1 MSTIQP
7 VAAQVSAP
15 KPLSGQDN
23 RSSNNFQFLQVPSS
37 GNITAAMPAGITC
50 AIMQDVSGGRDPVV
64 ATISNGQGFPAS
76 KVSKSDNY
84 YLATPGGTNGQNFE
98 VTLSGTI

>member
-15 KPLSGQDN
+15 KPLAGQDN
-23 RSSNNFQFLQVPSS
+23 RSSNNFQFLQVPTS
-37 GNITAAMPAGITC
+37 GSITASMPSGITC
-50 AIMQDVSGGRDPVV
+50 AIMKDISGGRDPVITTV
-64 ATISNGQGFPAS
+64 SNGSSFDAS

-84 YLATPGGTNGQNFE
+84 YLASPSGTNGANFE
-98 VTLSGTI
+98 VTLSGSL